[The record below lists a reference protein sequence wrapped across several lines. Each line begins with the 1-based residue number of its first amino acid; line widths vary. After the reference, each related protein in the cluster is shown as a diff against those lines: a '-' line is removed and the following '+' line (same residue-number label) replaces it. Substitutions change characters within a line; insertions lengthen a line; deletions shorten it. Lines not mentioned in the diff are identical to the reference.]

1 MTSQTAAVMLPMTV
15 LLATEERMD
24 SLQNY
29 RTLVERL
36 DALGQRIEAEFRA
49 QIACR
54 RGCDACCRHLSLF
67 WVEGVALAQALDA
80 QAESAADR
88 IRERAR
94 RATTDGPCPLL
105 EAGACLLYAARPIIC
120 RTHGLPILAGEG
132 EARRIDYCPENFR
145 TIDTLPAG
153 AVIDLDRLNT
163 TLAAINSLFV
173 SEVFHG
179 QAPGQER
186 LTIAEALLLEL

>member
-1 MTSQTAAVMLPMTV
+1 
-15 LLATEERMD
+15 MD
-24 SLQNY
+24 SLNNY
-29 RTLVERL
+29 RILVERV

-67 WVEGVALAQALDA
+67 WVEGVALAQALDDLSEPV
-80 QAESAADR
+80 AER

-94 RATTDGPCPLL
+94 RASADGPCPLL
-105 EAGACLLYAARPIIC
+105 EGGACLLYAARPIIC
-120 RTHGLPILAGEG
+120 RTHGLPLLAGEG

-145 TIDTLPAG
+145 GIDTLPAG

-163 TLAAINSLFV
+163 TLAAISALFV

-179 QAPGQER
+179 QPPGQER

>member
-1 MTSQTAAVMLPMTV
+1 
-15 LLATEERMD
+15 MD
-24 SLQNY
+24 SLNNY
-29 RTLVERL
+29 RILVERV
-36 DALGQRIEAEFRA
+36 DAFGRRIEAEFRA

-67 WVEGVALAQALDA
+67 WVEGVALAQALDDLSA
-80 QAESAADR
+80 SVAEG

-94 RATTDGPCPLL
+94 RAAADDPCPLL

-120 RTHGLPILAGEG
+120 RTHGLPLLAGEG
-132 EARRIDYCPENFR
+132 ESRRIDYCPENFR
-145 TIDTLPAG
+145 GIDTLPAG

-163 TLAAINSLFV
+163 TLAAINALFV

-179 QAPGQER
+179 QAPDQER

>member
-1 MTSQTAAVMLPMTV
+1 MPSVN
-15 LLATEERMD
+15 LA
-24 SLQNY
+24 NY
-29 RTLVERL
+29 RTLVERV
-36 DALGQRIEAEFRA
+36 DALGQRIETEFRA

-67 WVEGVALAQALDA
+67 WVEGVALALALDELSEPVA
-80 QAESAADR
+80 AE

-94 RATTDGPCPLL
+94 RAAADGPCPLL
-105 EAGACLLYAARPIIC
+105 DAGACLLYAARPIIC
-120 RTHGLPILAGEG
+120 RTHGLPLLAGGG

-145 TIDTLPAG
+145 DIDTLPAG

-163 TLAAINSLFV
+163 TLAAINALFV
-173 SEVFHG
+173 SEAFCG
-179 QAPGQER
+179 RLPDRER

>member
-1 MTSQTAAVMLPMTV
+1 MPSAIDQHLT
-15 LLATEERMD
+15 
-24 SLQNY
+24 NY
-29 RTLVERL
+29 RTLVERVDL
-36 DALGQRIEAEFRA
+36 LGRRIEAEFRA

-67 WVEGVALAQALDA
+67 WVEAVALAQTLEVLPEAA
-80 QAESAADR
+80 AER

-94 RATTDGPCPLL
+94 LASAGGPCPLL
-105 EAGACLLYAARPIIC
+105 EDGACLLYAARPIIC
-120 RTHGLPILAGEG
+120 RTHGLPLLAGG

-145 TIDTLPAG
+145 GIDTLPAG

-163 TLAAINSLFV
+163 TLAAINALFV

>member
-1 MTSQTAAVMLPMTV
+1 MPSAN
-15 LLATEERMD
+15 LA
-24 SLQNY
+24 NY
-29 RTLVERL
+29 RILVERV
-36 DALGQRIEAEFRA
+36 DVLGQRIEAEFRA

-67 WVEGVALAQALDA
+67 WVEGVALAQALDDLSESV
-80 QAESAADR
+80 AEG

-94 RATTDGPCPLL
+94 RAAADGPCPLL
-105 EAGACLLYAARPIIC
+105 ESGACLLYTARPIIC
-120 RTHGLPILAGEG
+120 RTHGLPLLAGEG

-145 TIDTLPAG
+145 GIDTLPAG

-163 TLAAINSLFV
+163 TLAAINALFV

-179 QAPGQER
+179 QPPDRER

>member
-1 MTSQTAAVMLPMTV
+1 
-15 LLATEERMD
+15 MD
-24 SLQNY
+24 SLKNY
-29 RTLVERL
+29 RTLVERI
-36 DALGQRIEAEFRA
+36 DALSRRIETDFCA

-80 QAESAADR
+80 LPEPVAER

-94 RATTDGPCPLL
+94 QATADGPCPLL

-120 RTHGLPILAGEG
+120 RTHGLPLLTGEG
-132 EARRIDYCPENFR
+132 EARRIDFCPENFR
-145 TIDTLPAG
+145 GIDTLPAG

-163 TLAAINSLFV
+163 TLAAINALFV
-173 SEVFHG
+173 SEAFHG
-179 QAPGQER
+179 QAPEQER
-186 LTIAEALLLEL
+186 ITIAEALLLEL

>member
-1 MTSQTAAVMLPMTV
+1 
-15 LLATEERMD
+15 MD
-24 SLQNY
+24 SLKNY
-29 RTLVERL
+29 RTLVERVDVL
-36 DALGQRIEAEFRA
+36 SQRIETEFRA

-80 QAESAADR
+80 LSEPVAER

-94 RATTDGPCPLL
+94 RAVADGTCPLL

-120 RTHGLPILAGEG
+120 RTHGLPLLAGEG
-132 EARRIDYCPENFR
+132 EARSIDYCPENFR
-145 TIDTLPAG
+145 GIDSLPAG

-163 TLAAINSLFV
+163 TLAAINALFV

-179 QAPGQER
+179 SPPEQER
-186 LTIAEALLLEL
+186 LTIAKALLLEL

>member
-1 MTSQTAAVMLPMTV
+1 MTSAN
-15 LLATEERMD
+15 LA
-24 SLQNY
+24 NY
-29 RTLVERL
+29 RTLVERV
-36 DALGQRIEAEFRA
+36 DALTRRIEAEFRA
-49 QIACR
+49 QISCR

-67 WVEGVALAQALDA
+67 WVEGAALAMALDA
-80 QAESAADR
+80 LPEALAEG
-88 IRERAR
+88 IRKRAR
-94 RATTDGPCPLL
+94 RAAADGPCPLL
-105 EAGACLLYAARPIIC
+105 DAGACLLYAARPIIC
-120 RTHGLPILAGEG
+120 RTHGLPLLAGAG

-163 TLAAINSLFV
+163 PLAAINSLFV

>member
-1 MTSQTAAVMLPMTV
+1 
-15 LLATEERMD
+15 MD
-24 SLQNY
+24 SLNNY
-29 RTLVERL
+29 RILVERV
-36 DALGQRIEAEFRA
+36 DVLGQRIEAEFRA

-67 WVEGVALAQALDA
+67 WVEGVALAQALDDLSESV
-80 QAESAADR
+80 AEG

-94 RATTDGPCPLL
+94 RAAADGPCPLL
-105 EAGACLLYAARPIIC
+105 ESGACLLYTARPIIC
-120 RTHGLPILAGEG
+120 RTHGLPLLAGEG

-145 TIDTLPAG
+145 GIDTLPAG

-163 TLAAINSLFV
+163 TLAAINALFV

-179 QAPGQER
+179 QPPDRER